1 MSGIITGRETKK
13 EESIIKDKNSPRK
26 NKSKIIAGLLGIFL
40 GFLGVHRFYLGYK
53 EIGTLQIVV
62 TILTCFVGGLWG
74 ILEGI
79 LILIGNMDKDAIG
92 NQLI

>member
-13 EESIIKDKNSPRK
+13 EEPIIKDKNSPQK

-40 GFLGVHRFYLGYK
+40 GFLGMHRFYLGYK

>member
-1 MSGIITGRETKK
+1 MDNKTSNENHISKK
-13 EESIIKDKNSPRK
+13 RSRIL
-26 NKSKIIAGLLGIFL
+26 AGLLGIFL
-40 GFLGVHRFYLGYK
+40 GIFGVHRFYLGYK

-62 TILTCFVGGLWG
+62 TILTCFVGGVWG

-79 LILIGNMDKDAIG
+79 LIFLRIMDKDALG

>member
-1 MSGIITGRETKK
+1 ME
-13 EESIIKDKNSPRK
+13 DKNTSRK

-40 GFLGVHRFYLGYK
+40 GFLGMHRFYLGYK

>member
-1 MSGIITGRETKK
+1 MDNKTSNENHISKK
-13 EESIIKDKNSPRK
+13 
-26 NKSKIIAGLLGIFL
+26 KSRIIAGLLGVFL

-62 TILTCFVGGLWG
+62 TILTCFVGGVWG
-74 ILEGI
+74 VLEGV
-79 LILIGNMDKDAIG
+79 LIFLKIMDTDALG

>member
-1 MSGIITGRETKK
+1 ME
-13 EESIIKDKNSPRK
+13 K
-26 NKSKIIAGLLGIFL
+26 NKSKVIAGLLGIFL
-40 GFLGVHRFYLGYK
+40 GILGVHRFYLGYK

-79 LILIGNMDKDAIG
+79 LILLGHMDKDAQG

>member
-1 MSGIITGRETKK
+1 ME
-13 EESIIKDKNSPRK
+13 K
-26 NKSKIIAGLLGIFL
+26 NKSKVIAGLLGIFL
-40 GFLGVHRFYLGYK
+40 GILGVHRFYLGYK

-62 TILTCFVGGLWG
+62 TVLTCLVGGVWG

-79 LILIGNMDKDAIG
+79 LIFLRIMDKDALG